1 MLSFDLFQA
10 GDVDGI
16 LMNETEALHDFLSD
30 ITDQITE
37 GFQYS
42 DEQLFDAAWF
52 QLQWNLIGTAP
63 SRLIL
68 TGQFS
73 AAFSRILRALE
84 SM

>member
-1 MLSFDLFQA
+1 MLSFDVLQA

-16 LMNETEALHDFLSD
+16 LMNGTEALHDCLGD
-30 ITDQITE
+30 INDQITE
-37 GFQYS
+37 GHRYS